1 MHQFLILHMKQ
12 IDEGDV
18 NFNLAKTSKDGL
30 WQSEL
35 CVNALTR
42 DFHTEK
48 DATYTLISV
57 PQQDFDDKTRKKPS
71 TIFFLFNL
79 NENTTIGIKMNR
91 SSSFI
96 FYGTML
102 THRQVCQDGYE
113 KKNAPSK
120 ISDFY
125 NIACCGNQRL
135 FNHLRHSFRRE
146 LGLE

>member
-1 MHQFLILHMKQ
+1 MDRLSKFFPNLSELIAPILNVAYVKQ
-12 IDEGDV
+12 IDDGDV
-18 NFNLAKTSKDGL
+18 NFNLSKTSKDGL

-79 NENTTIGIKMNR
+79 NENTTIGIKMSQ

-96 FYGTML
+96 FNGTML
-102 THRQVCQDGYE
+102 THRQFCQDGYE
-113 KKNAPSK
+113 KNNVPSK
-120 ISDFY
+120 NSDFY
-125 NIACCGNQRL
+125 DIAYY
-135 FNHLRHSFRRE
+135 
-146 LGLE
+146 